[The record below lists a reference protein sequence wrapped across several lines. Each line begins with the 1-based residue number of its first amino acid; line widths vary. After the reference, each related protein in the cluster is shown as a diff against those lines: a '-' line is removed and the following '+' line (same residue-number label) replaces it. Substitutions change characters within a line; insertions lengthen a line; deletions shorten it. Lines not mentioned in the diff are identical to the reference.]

1 MRCAARSRSRR
12 ELGLGLYRERPGRTL
27 RLFGLAPVD
36 RDRGLILVYSAA
48 LAGWSYLT
56 AWGALHAAHVE
67 RARPIGGV
75 LGVGVGLLL
84 LAELTRIHEPAATP
98 TAVPSPTVVAIDR

>member
-1 MRCAARSRSRR
+1 M
-12 ELGLGLYRERPGRTL
+12 
-27 RLFGLAPVD
+27 
-36 RDRGLILVYSAA
+36 YSAA

-56 AWGALHAAHVE
+56 AWGALHALHLE

-98 TAVPSPTVVAIDR
+98 AAVPSATVVALDR